1 VQAGIIVL
9 AVFGFVAFVLW
20 LMASHVRAKIRHRT
34 ELQKELI
41 AKFSSPQ
48 ELAAFLDSDAGKALL
63 RGATAEP
70 TVQWKPPPPRP
81 VNEQCG
87 ITIAWGILG
96 LCVGAGIFVAR
107 GLTLPGA
114 VFVAL
119 GVGFVIN
126 GLLRLVFDPKART

>member
-1 VQAGIIVL
+1 METGIVVL
-9 AVFGFVAFVLW
+9 AVFGFAAFVLW
-20 LMASHVRAKIRHRT
+20 LVASHIRATIRHRT

-48 ELAAFLDSDAGKALL
+48 ELAEFLNSDAGKALL

-70 TVQWKPPPPRP
+70 ATPWKPPPPRP
-81 VNEQCG
+81 VHEQIG

-96 LCVGAGIFVAR
+96 LCVGAAILVVQ

-114 VFVAL
+114 LFAAL

-126 GLLRLVFDPKART
+126 GLLRLLGSRWHT